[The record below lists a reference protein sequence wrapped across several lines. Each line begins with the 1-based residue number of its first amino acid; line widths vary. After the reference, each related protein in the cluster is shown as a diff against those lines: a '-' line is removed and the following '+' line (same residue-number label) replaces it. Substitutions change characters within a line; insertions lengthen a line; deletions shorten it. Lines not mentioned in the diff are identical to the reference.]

1 MTIPGMSSLHRTS
14 SIDSITNARVEEAS
28 TSRQPPAIEAR
39 VSNQP
44 VATSGQLRSA
54 SSERRDSAKA
64 SGALR
69 EAAGRLAARFQSGEH
84 SLQLHI
90 EQFALQGK
98 LLKALP
104 DMLYENVAGNL
115 HEDLAAAH
123 VQDHSALVESG
134 QRVKDALE
142 LLGTQKPGSD
152 LQTQA
157 VVQALADSDQ
167 ALVRSLEISHSRY
180 EEALNSEGLSPEDK
194 RHVESSRQAFIEY
207 AVRVG
212 TNTSR
217 QLDACIGTS
226 QQRLTDLDEELK
238 KVSSELKQQ
247 PAPGAQSRQTEL
259 QAERGN
265 WQAVHATLTDIK
277 QAYNPPEQMKA
288 ALGNVK
294 LPQILARYEQQR
306 SYANILRAATPA
318 AFAQLIASALHFGA
332 TRGTIESTQAD
343 EGFARRV
350 GTAGLGLGVAH
361 ELVNNTV
368 RPASQEV
375 MGAMG
380 GKGVRTVAATEVI
393 PNPVRTFTRDG
404 VVHTR
409 TDAQMK
415 EAKASIDKLRATF
428 TQAQNNHKFGTMKG
442 ELTGFG
448 SFGAAQLAL
457 EALVDAGVLPKKS
470 IPALILASASGGFLM
485 ALLQTF
491 NQLTTTVEDDQG
503 RKLPT
508 HVPKDVD
515 GKLLDRLAKV
525 GSDGVKAVDLRER
538 EVLEAF
544 LSKIAGSIQGVGIS
558 TAVSDSVKHLGHDS
572 PAHITSKLLVAG
584 FGPSLTLS
592 SFFAA
597 MQTKPEA
604 KKGGTGRMGNVGNNL
619 VAPGRDTLPHTT
631 AEGTKSRA
639 VENAVHRGR
648 GVLQAPSQAAVVA
661 TSAGVRKV
669 GEGLAYGGKAL
680 VDFMKGESQSG
691 QESDLELGVRNPPQ
705 AS

>member
-1 MTIPGMSSLHRTS
+1 MTFPGMSPLHRTS

-44 VATSGQLRSA
+44 VATLGQLRSP
-54 SSERRDSAKA
+54 STERRDSAKA

-69 EAAGRLAARFQSGEH
+69 EAAGRLAASFQRGEH
-84 SLQLHI
+84 SLQLHT

-98 LLKALP
+98 LLQAQP

-115 HEDLAAAH
+115 HEDLALAH
-123 VQDHSALVESG
+123 NQEHSALVESG
-134 QRVKDALE
+134 QRVKEALE
-142 LLGTQKPGSD
+142 FLGAQSGPD
-152 LQTQA
+152 LQTHS

-180 EEALNSEGLSPEDK
+180 EEALNSKGLSPEDK

-226 QQRLTDLDEELK
+226 QQRLTDLDKELK

-247 PAPGAQSRQTEL
+247 PASGAGARQTEL
-259 QAERGN
+259 QAERRN
-265 WQAVHATLTDIK
+265 WQAVHTTLTDIK

-294 LPQILARYEQQR
+294 LPQILAKYEQQR

-318 AFAQLIASALHFGA
+318 AVAQLIASSLHFGA
-332 TRGTIESTQAD
+332 TRGTIESTQAG
-343 EGFARRV
+343 EGFSQRV

-393 PNPVRTFTRDG
+393 PNPVRTYTLNG

-415 EAKASIDKLRATF
+415 EAKASIDKLRTTF

-525 GSDGVKAVDLRER
+525 GADGVKAVDLRER

-572 PAHITSKLLVAG
+572 PAHIASKLLVAG

-619 VAPGRDTLPHTT
+619 VAPDRDTLPHTT
-631 AEGTKSRA
+631 AEGTKSRV

-661 TSAGVRKV
+661 TSAGVRKA
-669 GEGLAYGGKAL
+669 GQGLAYGGKAL